1 MFIDLQQ
8 RQLRP
13 NPLQLHGSRSAAMN
27 SRTDGSTADNPVG
40 VAHQGVD
47 TTRYFRVT
55 LVLQNKT
62 HQEFIFILH
71 SDVLGKEMYG
81 VELLSTKVAFYF

>member
-1 MFIDLQQ
+1 
-8 RQLRP
+8 
-13 NPLQLHGSRSAAMN
+13 MN

-81 VELLSTKVAFYF
+81 VELLSTKVAFYFYIFNERMKYSDFSKPLSVTNF